1 MLKIYDEEMI
11 FKFQT
16 ENYDRDSLVIESELS
31 NGDKTLSVTYLGEL
45 KDILNEYYVETEE
58 DIFVVKE
65 IRSAEDGLEV
75 VAKLCLEGLEKNAFE
90 NFSVSNSTISAAMA
104 VALRDTGWTAQTSIT
119 KTRRVQC
126 FKKTPLE
133 IIYLVRDAWMCEVR
147 FDSVSKVVYF
157 EEEFGE
163 DKGTYFMR
171 GLNLVEASL
180 STDSYDYYTRI
191 VPIGA
196 DDLRI
201 TEVNQGVPY
210 VENYQYTSK
219 IRTLIWEDTSYED
232 ANELKEDAIKKLADM
247 SKPKK
252 SYSASVKDLA
262 AENDQYD
269 ILSYSLGDTVKIIDE
284 RSGVNDLQ
292 RIVKMSVY
300 PHDPGSNTC
309 ELSNTVLTWEELQE
323 RNDRAAAAWEE
334 ISNKD
339 GTVNGVYVRGV
350 EIGGVV
356 GLQTKIVDM
365 ESDISDA
372 QEAASDAA
380 VAAGKAQ
387 ETANSKNT
395 NYSQDSDPSTAWTT
409 TAQKQS
415 HIGDTWYNSTTSV
428 QKTYWWNGTQWI
440 ETKSTPPDAVMDE
453 ISEAKDT
460 AESAQTT
467 AEEAKRTAQGT
478 VTSDTLHY
486 LATSASSGVTR
497 QTQGWTTTV
506 QNMTQTN
513 RYLWIYHTYEK
524 ANGTSIDTEPVIAGV
539 YGERG
544 PSLTGITEYYAASAD
559 NTTPP
564 PDSAFSPNV
573 TQPTAATPYLW
584 NYELMSF
591 SDGTT
596 QAMAKHILMTYNQGD
611 EGRGITSVVEYYAA
625 TNSTTEPADSAF
637 STTPQTMTVNNRYL
651 WNYEHINYTDGINP
665 TITAKRII
673 GVYGDT
679 GATGPTGPQGPQG
692 IQGIQGETGPQGETG
707 AQGSQ
712 GERGIS
718 VVGVQPQYNLS
729 TSTSTATGLWKNT
742 LEYESGKYI
751 WTRDRIDFSN
761 GFIDYSEAIY
771 NSALTAA
778 CINAENA
785 NQIATSINQYFWH
798 TESGSDTGTHI
809 TEIPQEDFI
818 DDPTHG
824 GGNLLMTSGG
834 IAVRD
839 GYDELAIFSA
849 DESRVGKGS
858 GRNVQIAT
866 DDVRIQDGADTLA
879 LFGED
884 TELGKDGESKI
895 YLSPQSGFALSG
907 GDNVLRYMKVVP
919 PTLSGRDPTWS
930 MDTEYSPRASLP
942 LVYEIN
948 AAFIEGEYLE
958 IQCNLYNT
966 STGTITNYVADFYAG
981 TSAVRYDGNIS
992 FKYDARKST
1001 CTISNTGT
1009 QNLTVDKVFEAGV
1022 RRAATDNGYFFFGG
1036 HNKNVKGGLWSAAFG
1051 YETYAPGKYAFAAGG
1066 ETKASGHAS
1075 TALGTHTK
1083 ASGQN
1088 QLVIGFSNEED
1099 TNNQYAFIIGNGYHF
1114 TGGPENIYTVDWDG
1128 NVSSHV
1134 KRIDGSNVITINTSN
1149 ATLVEAAAVR
1159 CSNIVQIYIKWKNK
1173 TAITV
1178 PATGNITNVLVGT
1191 IQSAD
1196 FRPVI
1201 FSAGHSNGDL
1211 SGGASWYSIY
1221 ANGEIYLGACEATGA
1236 QRTIAAGSE
1245 FSIIATYVAS

>member
-16 ENYDRDSLVIESELS
+16 ENYDRESLVIESDLS

-45 KDILNEYYVETEE
+45 KDILNEYYIETDE

-65 IRSAEDGLEV
+65 IRSAEDGMEI

-90 NFSVSNSTISAAMA
+90 KFSVSNSTISAAMT

-147 FDSVSKVVYF
+147 FDSVNKVVYF

-163 DKGTYFMR
+163 DKGTYFMK
-171 GLNLVEASL
+171 GLNLIDASL

-201 TEVNQGVPY
+201 TEVNDGVPY

-219 IRTLIWEDTSYED
+219 VRTLIWEDTSYED

-262 AENDQYD
+262 AESEQYD

-284 RSGVNDLQ
+284 RSGVNDRQ

-356 GLQTKIVDM
+356 GLETKIVDM

-372 QEAASDAA
+372 QGAASDAA

-428 QKTYWWNGTQWI
+428 QKTYWWNGTTWV
-440 ETKSTPPDAVMDE
+440 EMKSTPPDAVMNE
-453 ISEAKDT
+453 ISTAKN
-460 AESAQTT
+460 AAQS
-467 AEEAKRTAQGT
+467 AEEIASDARTVARAA
-478 VTSDTLHY
+478 VSSDTLHY

-513 RYLWIYHTYEK
+513 RYLWIYHTYGK

-539 YGERG
+539 FGEKG
-544 PSLTGITEYYAASAD
+544 PALTGITEYYAV
-559 NTTPP
+559 NNNNITPP
-564 PDSAFSPNV
+564 PDSQFTPNAI
-573 TQPTAATPYLW
+573 QPTVDNPYLW
-584 NYELMSF
+584 NYELMLF

-596 QAMAKHILMTYNQGD
+596 EKMAKHILMTYNQGE
-611 EGRGITSVVEYYAA
+611 EGRGIASVVEYYALN
-625 TNSTTEPADSAF
+625 NSTTAPADASF
-637 STTPQTMTVNNRYL
+637 GTTPQAMTVNNRYL
-651 WNYEHINYTDGINP
+651 WNYEVINYTDGLNP
-665 TITAKRII
+665 TRTAKRII

-679 GATGPTGPQGPQG
+679 GPQGTTGPQGQTGPQG
-692 IQGIQGETGPQGETG
+692 ETGPRGATGAQGETGPRGATGPQGETGPQGVTGPQGETG
-707 AQGSQ
+707 PRGQTGPQGETGPRGETGPQ
-712 GERGIS
+712 GEMGPQGETGERGIS
-718 VVGVQPQYNLS
+718 VIDVQPQYCLS
-729 TSTSTATGLWKNT
+729 TSTTKATGLWKNT

-751 WTRDRIDFSN
+751 WTRERITFSN
-761 GFIDYSEAIY
+761 GFVSFSLGIY

-818 DDPTHG
+818 DDPANG
-824 GGNLLMTSGG
+824 GGNMLMTSGG
-834 IAVRD
+834 MAVRD
-839 GYDELAIFSA
+839 GLDELAIFSA
-849 DESRVGKGS
+849 REIRLGKTNEPHVSIEAEKTEFTGEDGAVVIKNNANGVRTFVEGGWRLNQGDITYTLDHTPIDGSFIVYSSGAAHQRRIMDPSTISYSGTGKTITVHTGPVPSGLPAASTSKIYVIYDTEEFKTTSVGIGRFEDGDFGS
-858 GRNVQIAT
+858 GRNA
-866 DDVRIQDGADTLA
+866 LA
-879 LFGED
+879 VGEN
-884 TELGKDGESKI
+884 TKAYGE
-895 YLSPQSGFALSG
+895 
-907 GDNVLRYMKVVP
+907 N
-919 PTLSGRDPTWS
+919 
-930 MDTEYSPRASLP
+930 
-942 LVYEIN
+942 
-948 AAFIEGEYLE
+948 
-958 IQCNLYNT
+958 
-966 STGTITNYVADFYAG
+966 
-981 TSAVRYDGNIS
+981 
-992 FKYDARKST
+992 
-1001 CTISNTGT
+1001 
-1009 QNLTVDKVFEAGV
+1009 
-1022 RRAATDNGYFFFGG
+1022 
-1036 HNKNVKGGLWSAAFG
+1036 SAAFG
-1051 YETYAPGKYAFAAGG
+1051 RGTIARGEIQAVFGQYNSEDREKLLIIGDGMDEWSRRNIFTVDRAGSVYS
-1066 ETKASGHAS
+1066 ASGLFNGINLKPYSIDSIIPIISESSDVTITGA
-1075 TALGTHTK
+1075 K
-1083 ASGQN
+1083 
-1088 QLVIGFSNEED
+1088 LVVWGLIAMIE
-1099 TNNQYAFIIGNGYHF
+1099 
-1114 TGGPENIYTVDWDG
+1114 VDW
-1128 NVSSHV
+1128 
-1134 KRIDGSNVITINTSN
+1134 
-1149 ATLVEAAAVR
+1149 
-1159 CSNIVQIYIKWKNK
+1159 KNNN
-1173 TAITV
+1173 AITV
-1178 PATGNITNVLVGT
+1178 PAYGNISPNVLVGT
-1191 IQSAD
+1191 IESKYRPASFTALHSHGDDAGAAWYTLRAD
-1196 FRPVI
+1196 GVL
-1201 FSAGHSNGDL
+1201 A
-1211 SGGASWYSIY
+1211 
-1221 ANGEIYLGACEATGA
+1221 LGAMEGYGSAS
-1236 QRTIAAGSE
+1236 RTIAAGTT
-1245 FSIIATYVAS
+1245 FKAFGTYILAS

>member
-16 ENYDRDSLVIESELS
+16 ENYDRESLVIESDLS

-45 KDILNEYYVETEE
+45 KDILNEYYIETDE

-65 IRSAEDGLEV
+65 IRSAEDGMEI

-90 NFSVSNSTISAAMA
+90 KFSVSNSTISAAMA

-133 IIYLVRDAWMCEVR
+133 IIYLVRDAWMCEVK
-147 FDSVSKVVYF
+147 FDSVNRVVYF

-219 IRTLIWEDTSYED
+219 VRTLIWEDTSYED

-262 AENDQYD
+262 AESEQYD
-269 ILSYSLGDTVKIIDE
+269 ILSYSLGDTVKIVDE
-284 RSGVNDLQ
+284 RSGVNDRQ

-356 GLQTKIVDM
+356 GLETKIVDM

-372 QEAASDAA
+372 QDAASDAA

-428 QKTYWWNGTQWI
+428 QKTYWWNGTAWV
-440 ETKSTPPDAVMDE
+440 EMKSTPPDAVMND
-453 ISEAKDT
+453 ISAAKSA

-467 AEEAKRTAQGT
+467 AEDAKRTAQGT

-513 RYLWIYHTYEK
+513 RYLWIYHTYGK

-539 YGERG
+539 YGEKG

-559 NTTPP
+559 KTTPP

-573 TQPTAATPYLW
+573 TQPTAAKPYLW

-611 EGRGITSVVEYYAA
+611 EGRGIASVVEYYAV
-625 TNSTTEPADSAF
+625 TNSTTEPVDSAF

-673 GVYGDT
+673 GVYGNT

-751 WTRDRIDFSN
+751 WTRDRIEFSN

-818 DDPTHG
+818 DDPANG
-824 GGNLLMTSGG
+824 GGNLLMTSEGV
-834 IAVRD
+834 AVRD
-839 GYDELAIFSA
+839 GYDELSIFSA
-849 DESRVGKGS
+849 KEIRLGKANEPHASIKAERTEFTGEDGAVIIKNNANGVRTFEEGGWRLYRGDIEYTLQHTPIPGSFVVYTSGAAGMKHIVDDPSRYISYGGTGKTITVHTGTAPSDLPPASTTKIYVIYDTEEFKTTSVGIGRFENGDFGS
-858 GRNVQIAT
+858 GRNA
-866 DDVRIQDGADTLA
+866 
-879 LFGED
+879 
-884 TELGKDGESKI
+884 
-895 YLSPQSGFALSG
+895 FAA
-907 GDNVLRYMKVVP
+907 GDNTKAY
-919 PTLSGRDPTWS
+919 
-930 MDTEYSPRASLP
+930 
-942 LVYEIN
+942 
-948 AAFIEGEYLE
+948 GE
-958 IQCNLYNT
+958 N
-966 STGTITNYVADFYAG
+966 
-981 TSAVRYDGNIS
+981 
-992 FKYDARKST
+992 
-1001 CTISNTGT
+1001 
-1009 QNLTVDKVFEAGV
+1009 
-1022 RRAATDNGYFFFGG
+1022 
-1036 HNKNVKGGLWSAAFG
+1036 SAAFG
-1051 YETYAPGKYAFAAGG
+1051 RGTIARG
-1066 ETKASGHAS
+1066 ELQTV
-1075 TALGTHTK
+1075 LG
-1083 ASGQN
+1083 QY
-1088 QLVIGFSNEED
+1088 NEED
-1099 TNNQYAFIIGNGYHF
+1099 RDSLLIIGDGSDDSNRRNIFKVGRNGNVWSESGLFNGIDLVPYTIDSVTPIITAGSDVTI
-1114 TGGPENIYTVDWDG
+1114 TGAKLAVWGMIAMLEVDWE
-1128 NVSSHV
+1128 N
-1134 KRIDGSNVITINTSN
+1134 NN
-1149 ATLVEAAAVR
+1149 
-1159 CSNIVQIYIKWKNK
+1159 
-1173 TAITV
+1173 AITV
-1178 PATGNITNVLVGT
+1178 PAYGNIANVLVGT
-1191 IQSAD
+1191 IESKYRPASFTALHSHGDDAGAAWYTLRAD
-1196 FRPVI
+1196 GVL
-1201 FSAGHSNGDL
+1201 A
-1211 SGGASWYSIY
+1211 
-1221 ANGEIYLGACEATGA
+1221 LGAMEGYGSAS
-1236 QRTIAAGSE
+1236 RTIAAGST
-1245 FSIIATYVAS
+1245 FKAFGTYILAS

>member
-16 ENYDRDSLVIESELS
+16 ENYDRESLVIESDLS

-45 KDILNEYYVETEE
+45 KDILNEYYIETDE

-65 IRSAEDGLEV
+65 IRSAEDGMEI

-90 NFSVSNSTISAAMA
+90 KFSVSNSTISAAMA
-104 VALRDTGWTAQTSIT
+104 VALRDTDWTAQTSIT

-147 FDSVSKVVYF
+147 FDSVNKVVYF

-163 DKGTYFMR
+163 DKGTYFMK
-171 GLNLVEASL
+171 GLNLIDASL

-201 TEVNQGVPY
+201 TEVNDGVPY

-219 IRTLIWEDTSYED
+219 VRTLIWEDTSYED

-262 AENDQYD
+262 AESEQYD

-284 RSGVNDLQ
+284 RSGVNDRQ

-356 GLQTKIVDM
+356 GLETKIVDM

-372 QEAASDAA
+372 QGAASDAA

-428 QKTYWWNGTQWI
+428 QKTYWWNGTAWT
-440 ETKSTPPDAVMDE
+440 EMKSTPPDAVMDE

-506 QNMTQTN
+506 QSMTQTN
-513 RYLWIYHTYEK
+513 RYLWIYHTYGK

-539 YGERG
+539 FGE
-544 PSLTGITEYYAASAD
+544 I
-559 NTTPP
+559 
-564 PDSAFSPNV
+564 
-573 TQPTAATPYLW
+573 
-584 NYELMSF
+584 
-591 SDGTT
+591 
-596 QAMAKHILMTYNQGD
+596 
-611 EGRGITSVVEYYAA
+611 
-625 TNSTTEPADSAF
+625 
-637 STTPQTMTVNNRYL
+637 
-651 WNYEHINYTDGINP
+651 
-665 TITAKRII
+665 
-673 GVYGDT
+673 
-679 GATGPTGPQGPQG
+679 GPQGETGPR
-692 IQGIQGETGPQGETG
+692 GETGPQGETG

-712 GERGIS
+712 GDRGIS

-761 GFIDYSEAIY
+761 GFIGFSEAIY
-771 NSALTAA
+771 NSALTSA

-818 DDPTHG
+818 DDPANG
-824 GGNLLMTSGG
+824 GGNLLMTSEGV
-834 IAVRD
+834 AVRD
-839 GYDELAIFSA
+839 GLDEISIFSGTEIRLGKTSEPHVSIEA
-849 DESRVGKGS
+849 EKTEFVGDNGSVIIKNNENGITTFTEGGLRFYQDDVQLTLNHAPVPGSFIVFSSGAAEHVNIMDPSTVSYSGTGKVITVHTGSSSGLHPATTSRIYVTYDTEEFQTTSVSIGSFDSGS
-858 GRNVQIAT
+858 G
-866 DDVRIQDGADTLA
+866 
-879 LFGED
+879 
-884 TELGKDGESKI
+884 
-895 YLSPQSGFALSG
+895 
-907 GDNVLRYMKVVP
+907 
-919 PTLSGRDPTWS
+919 
-930 MDTEYSPRASLP
+930 
-942 LVYEIN
+942 
-948 AAFIEGEYLE
+948 
-958 IQCNLYNT
+958 
-966 STGTITNYVADFYAG
+966 
-981 TSAVRYDGNIS
+981 
-992 FKYDARKST
+992 
-1001 CTISNTGT
+1001 
-1009 QNLTVDKVFEAGV
+1009 
-1022 RRAATDNGYFFFGG
+1022 
-1036 HNKNVKGGLWSAAFG
+1036 
-1051 YETYAPGKYAFAAGG
+1051 
-1066 ETKASGHAS
+1066 
-1075 TALGTHTK
+1075 
-1083 ASGQN
+1083 SGQN
-1088 QLVIGFSNEED
+1088 SLAVGKNAKAYGED
-1099 TNNQYAFIIGNGYHF
+1099 SVAFGRETVARGELQAVFGQYNCEDREKLLIIGNGTDASSRRNVF
-1114 TGGPENIYTVDWDG
+1114 TVDRAG
-1128 NVSSHV
+1128 NVQSEGGMFNG
-1134 KRIDGSNVITINTSN
+1134 IDMVPYTIDSVTPIITAGSDVTITG
-1149 ATLVEAAAVR
+1149 AKLVVWGMIAMLEVD
-1159 CSNIVQIYIKWKNK
+1159 WKNNN
-1173 TAITV
+1173 AITV
-1178 PATGNITNVLVGT
+1178 PAYGNIANVSVGT
-1191 IQSAD
+1191 IESKY
-1196 FRPVI
+1196 RPAS
-1201 FSAGHSNGDL
+1201 FTALHSHGDDAG
-1211 SGGASWYSIY
+1211 AAWYSLRTDGVL
-1221 ANGEIYLGACEATGA
+1221 ALGAMEGYGSAS
-1236 QRTIAAGSE
+1236 RTIAAGSM
-1245 FSIIATYVAS
+1245 FKAFGTYILAS

>member
-16 ENYDRDSLVIESELS
+16 ENYDRESLVIESDLS

-45 KDILNEYYVETEE
+45 KDILNEYYIETDE

-65 IRSAEDGLEV
+65 IRSAEDGMEI

-90 NFSVSNSTISAAMA
+90 KFSVSNSTISAAMA

-133 IIYLVRDAWMCEVR
+133 IIYLVRDAWMCEVK
-147 FDSVSKVVYF
+147 FDSVNRVVYF

-219 IRTLIWEDTSYED
+219 VRTLIWEDTSYED
-232 ANELKEDAIKKLADM
+232 ASELKEDAIKKLADM

-309 ELSNTVLTWEELQE
+309 ELSNTVITWEELQE

-334 ISNKD
+334 ISNAD
-339 GTVNGVYVRGV
+339 GTVNGVYVSGV

-356 GLQTKIVDM
+356 GLETKIVDM

-372 QEAASDAA
+372 QGAASDAA

-395 NYSQDSDPSTAWTT
+395 NYSQDSDPSTAWKTT
-409 TAQKQS
+409 TQKQS

-428 QKTYWWNGTQWI
+428 QKTYWWNGTTWV
-440 ETKSTPPDAVMDE
+440 EMRSTPPDAVMND
-453 ISEAKDT
+453 ISAAKNAAT
-460 AESAQTT
+460 SAQTT
-467 AEEAKRTAQGT
+467 AEDAKKTAQGT

-486 LATSASSGVTR
+486 LATSASDGVTR
-497 QTQGWTTTV
+497 QTQGWTETV
-506 QNMTQTN
+506 QNMTQTK
-513 RYLWIYHTYEK
+513 RYLWIYHTYGK

-539 YGERG
+539 YGEKG

-559 NTTPP
+559 KTTPP

-611 EGRGITSVVEYYAA
+611 EGRGIASVVEYYAV

-673 GVYGDT
+673 GVYGNT

-761 GFIDYSEAIY
+761 GFVDYSEAIY

-818 DDPTHG
+818 DDPANG
-824 GGNLLMTSGG
+824 GGNMLMISRGM
-834 IAVRD
+834 AVRD
-839 GYDELAIFSA
+839 GLDELAIFSA
-849 DESRVGKGS
+849 SEIRLGKTNEPHVSIEAEKTEFTGEDGAVVIKNNANGVRTFDEGGWRLNQGDITYTLAHTPIDGSFIVYSSGAAHQRRIMDPSTISYSGTGKTITVHTGPVPSGLPAASTSKIYVIYDTEEFKTTSVGIGRFEDGDFGS
-858 GRNVQIAT
+858 GRNA
-866 DDVRIQDGADTLA
+866 LA
-879 LFGED
+879 VGEN
-884 TELGKDGESKI
+884 TKAYGE
-895 YLSPQSGFALSG
+895 
-907 GDNVLRYMKVVP
+907 N
-919 PTLSGRDPTWS
+919 
-930 MDTEYSPRASLP
+930 
-942 LVYEIN
+942 
-948 AAFIEGEYLE
+948 
-958 IQCNLYNT
+958 
-966 STGTITNYVADFYAG
+966 
-981 TSAVRYDGNIS
+981 
-992 FKYDARKST
+992 
-1001 CTISNTGT
+1001 
-1009 QNLTVDKVFEAGV
+1009 
-1022 RRAATDNGYFFFGG
+1022 
-1036 HNKNVKGGLWSAAFG
+1036 SAAFG
-1051 YETYAPGKYAFAAGG
+1051 RGTIARGEIQAVFGQYNSEDREKLLIIGDGMDEWSRRNIFTVDRAGSVYS
-1066 ETKASGHAS
+1066 ASGLFNGINLEPYSIDSIIPIISESSDVTITGA
-1075 TALGTHTK
+1075 K
-1083 ASGQN
+1083 
-1088 QLVIGFSNEED
+1088 LVVWGLIAMIE
-1099 TNNQYAFIIGNGYHF
+1099 
-1114 TGGPENIYTVDWDG
+1114 VDW
-1128 NVSSHV
+1128 
-1134 KRIDGSNVITINTSN
+1134 
-1149 ATLVEAAAVR
+1149 
-1159 CSNIVQIYIKWKNK
+1159 KNNN
-1173 TAITV
+1173 AITV
-1178 PATGNITNVLVGT
+1178 PAYGNISPNVLVGT
-1191 IQSAD
+1191 IESKYRPASFTALHSHGDDAGAAWYTLRAD
-1196 FRPVI
+1196 GVL
-1201 FSAGHSNGDL
+1201 A
-1211 SGGASWYSIY
+1211 
-1221 ANGEIYLGACEATGA
+1221 LGAMEGY
-1236 QRTIAAGSE
+1236 GSA
-1245 FSIIATYVAS
+1245 SRIIASGSTFKAFGTYILAS

>member
-1 MLKIYDEEMI
+1 MLKIYDEEMV

-16 ENYDRDSLVIESELS
+16 ENYDRGSLVIESVLS

-45 KDILNEYYVETEE
+45 KDILNEYYIETDE

-65 IRSAEDGLEV
+65 IRSAEDGMEI

-133 IIYLVRDAWMCEVR
+133 IIYLIRDAWMCEVR
-147 FDSVSKVVYF
+147 FDSVNKVVYF

-219 IRTLIWEDTSYED
+219 VRTLIWEDTSYED

-372 QEAASDAA
+372 QGAASDAA

-409 TAQKQS
+409 TAQKRS

-428 QKTYWWNGTQWI
+428 QKTYWWNGTAWT
-440 ETKSTPPDAVMDE
+440 EMKSTPPDAVMDE

-506 QNMTQTN
+506 QSMTQTN
-513 RYLWIYHTYEK
+513 RYLWIYHTYGK

-539 YGERG
+539 FGE
-544 PSLTGITEYYAASAD
+544 I
-559 NTTPP
+559 
-564 PDSAFSPNV
+564 
-573 TQPTAATPYLW
+573 
-584 NYELMSF
+584 
-591 SDGTT
+591 
-596 QAMAKHILMTYNQGD
+596 
-611 EGRGITSVVEYYAA
+611 
-625 TNSTTEPADSAF
+625 
-637 STTPQTMTVNNRYL
+637 
-651 WNYEHINYTDGINP
+651 
-665 TITAKRII
+665 
-673 GVYGDT
+673 
-679 GATGPTGPQGPQG
+679 GPQGETGPR
-692 IQGIQGETGPQGETG
+692 GETGPQGETG

-712 GERGIS
+712 GDRGIS
-718 VVGVQPQYNLS
+718 VVGVQPQYNMS

-761 GFIDYSEAIY
+761 GFIGFSEAIY

-849 DESRVGKGS
+849 DESRVGKGY
-858 GRNVQIAT
+858 GRNVQITT

-1245 FSIIATYVAS
+1245 FSIMATYVAS

>member
-1 MLKIYDEEMI
+1 MLKIYNEEME
-11 FKFQT
+11 FQFQT
-16 ENYDRDSLVIESELS
+16 ENYDRDSLEIESELS
-31 NGDKTLSVTYLGEL
+31 NGDKTLSVTYFGEL
-45 KDILNEYYVETEE
+45 KDILNEYYIETDE

-65 IRSAEDGLEV
+65 IRSAEDGIEI

-90 NFSVSNSTISAAMA
+90 TFSVSNNTIQAAMA
-104 VALRDTGWTAQTSIT
+104 VALNGTGWSAYTSIT
-119 KTRRVQC
+119 KKRRVQC

-133 IIYLVRDAWMCEVR
+133 IIYLVRDAWMCEVL
-147 FDSVSKVVYF
+147 FDSINKVVYF

-163 DKGTYFMR
+163 DKGTYFMK

-201 TEVNQGVPY
+201 TEVNHGIPY
-210 VENYQYTSK
+210 VENYQYTNK

-232 ANELKEDAIKKLADM
+232 AEVLKEDAIKKLADM

-262 AENDQYD
+262 AESDQYD
-269 ILSYSLGDTVKIIDE
+269 ILSYALGDTVKIVDE

-292 RIVKMSVY
+292 RIVKMTVY

-356 GLQTKIVDM
+356 GLETKIVDM

-372 QEAASDAA
+372 QGTASDAA

-387 ETANSKNT
+387 ETADSKNA

-428 QKTYWWNGTQWI
+428 QKTYWWNGTTWV
-440 ETKSTPPDAVMDE
+440 EMKSTPPDAVMND
-453 ISEAKDT
+453 ISAAKNA

-467 AEEAKRTAQGT
+467 AEEAERTAQGT

-497 QTQGWTTTV
+497 QTQGWTETV
-506 QNMTQTN
+506 QNMTQTK
-513 RYLWIYHTYEK
+513 RYLWIYHTYGK
-524 ANGTSIDTEPVIAGV
+524 ANGTSINTEPVIAGV
-539 YGERG
+539 YGEKG

-611 EGRGITSVVEYYAA
+611 EGRGIASVVEYYAV

-673 GVYGDT
+673 GVYGNT

-785 NQIATSINQYFWH
+785 NQIATSMNQYFWH

-818 DDPTHG
+818 DDPAHG

-839 GYDELAIFSA
+839 GYDELSIFSA
-849 DESRVGKGS
+849 EEIRLGKTNEPHVSIEAEKTEFVGDNGS
-858 GRNVQIAT
+858 VIIKNNEDGITTFTEGGLRFYQ
-866 DDVRIQDGADTLA
+866 DDVQLTLSHVPVPGSFVVFSSGAAEHVNIMDPSTVSYSGTGKVITVHTGSSSGLHPTTTSRIYVTY
-879 LFGED
+879 D
-884 TELGKDGESKI
+884 TEEYPTTSVGIGSFD
-895 YLSPQSGFALSG
+895 SGFG
-907 GDNVLRYMKVVP
+907 
-919 PTLSGRDPTWS
+919 
-930 MDTEYSPRASLP
+930 
-942 LVYEIN
+942 
-948 AAFIEGEYLE
+948 
-958 IQCNLYNT
+958 
-966 STGTITNYVADFYAG
+966 
-981 TSAVRYDGNIS
+981 
-992 FKYDARKST
+992 
-1001 CTISNTGT
+1001 
-1009 QNLTVDKVFEAGV
+1009 
-1022 RRAATDNGYFFFGG
+1022 
-1036 HNKNVKGGLWSAAFG
+1036 
-1051 YETYAPGKYAFAAGG
+1051 
-1066 ETKASGHAS
+1066 
-1075 TALGTHTK
+1075 
-1083 ASGQN
+1083 SGQN
-1088 QLVIGFSNEED
+1088 SMAIGKNAKAYGANSLAHGRGTIARGEAQAVFGKYNIED
-1099 TNNQYAFIIGNGYHF
+1099 RESLLIVGNGRSDSDRNNAF
-1114 TGGPENIYTVDWDG
+1114 VVDKTGNGSFDGDVRVEKTLYANDISATVERISLSSLIS
-1128 NVSSHV
+1128 VS
-1134 KRIDGSNVITINTSN
+1134 NAN
-1149 ATLVEAAAVR
+1149 ATLIEGGGVR
-1159 CSNIVQIYIKWKNK
+1159 FGKTVQIYIKWKTKN
-1173 TAITV
+1173 AITV
-1178 PATGNITNVLVGT
+1178 PASGNLTNILVGT
-1191 IQSAD
+1191 ILSDYLKPMLLTA
-1196 FRPVI
+1196 
-1201 FSAGHSNGDL
+1201 AHSNGDL
-1211 SGGASWYSIY
+1211 SGGAAWYTIHP
-1221 ANGEIYLGACEATGA
+1221 NGEIYLGACETTGA
-1236 QRTIAAGSE
+1236 QRTIVADSE
-1245 FSIIATYVAS
+1245 FSIMATYIAN